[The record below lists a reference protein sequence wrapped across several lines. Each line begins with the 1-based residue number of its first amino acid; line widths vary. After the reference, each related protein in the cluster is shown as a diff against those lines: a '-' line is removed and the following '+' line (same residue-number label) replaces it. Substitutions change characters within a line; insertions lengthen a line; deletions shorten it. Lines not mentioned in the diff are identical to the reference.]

1 MKFFK
6 FEELPDDFFR
16 PSELPFYKKAE
27 EIVNE
32 VKKKGDEAVRKYTK
46 IYDRADIESLKIKE
60 EEILREKE
68 KAKPE
73 FIQDLK
79 VMISLAK
86 KFSLHQKKKIKNF
99 TLEVEKGVFA
109 GQRVIP
115 IERVGIYVPGGR
127 YPLFSSFIMAA
138 VPAKTAG
145 VKEIAVATPPDEAG
159 RISPEILAASSLLE
173 ISEVYKMGGIQAIAA
188 LALGTETVRP
198 VDKIVGPGNIYVT
211 AAKKYLFGEV
221 GVDFIAGP
229 TEILIIA
236 DSKAEPE
243 LVASDLLAQAEHD
256 PMSQAI
262 LVTNSVSLVG
272 KVKEEIRL
280 QLSKLS
286 SKKTAAKALRDNGWI
301 ILVSNLQEAAFIA
314 NRKAPEHLELHLE
327 KSKKIIPKLKN
338 YGTLFVGN
346 YAAEAIGDYC
356 GGVNHILPTNSA
368 ARYCGSLGVRDFLK
382 IQNTLRLTRKGIKKV
397 GPTAERLALKEG
409 LEGHASSIR
418 KRIEG
423 GRSPKGDLFP

>member
-16 PSELPFYKKAE
+16 PLELPFYKKVE
-27 EIVNE
+27 EIVNA
-32 VKKKGDEAVRKYTK
+32 VKKKGDEAVRRYTK
-46 IYDRADIESLKIKE
+46 LYDRVDINSLKINE
-60 EEILREKE
+60 EEILQGKE
-68 KAKPE
+68 KVKRE

-79 VMISLAK
+79 MMISLVK
-86 KFSLHQKKKIKNF
+86 KFSLRQKKKIKNF

-127 YPLFSSFIMAA
+127 YPLFSSLIMAA
-138 VPAKTAG
+138 VPAQAAG
-145 VKEIAVATPPDEAG
+145 VKEIAVATPPDKAG

-188 LALGTETVRP
+188 LALGTETIKP
-198 VDKIVGPGNIYVT
+198 VDKIVGPGNIYVN

-221 GVDFIAGP
+221 GIDFVAGP
-229 TEILIIA
+229 TEIMIIGDKEA
-236 DSKAEPE
+236 DPE
-243 LVASDLLAQAEHD
+243 LVASDLIAQAEHD
-256 PMSQAI
+256 PSSQAV
-262 LVTNSVSLVG
+262 LVTDSIILAN
-272 KVKEEIRL
+272 KIQEEIPQ
-280 QLSKLS
+280 QLENLKTD
-286 SKKTAAKALRDNGWI
+286 KTAGKALTENGWV
-301 ILVSNLQEAAFIA
+301 ILVSKLKEAAFIA

-327 KSKKIIPKLKN
+327 NSKKIIPELKN
-338 YGTLFVGN
+338 YGTLFIGS

-418 KRIEG
+418 KRREG
-423 GRSPKGDLFP
+423 GRSPKGHPSP